1 MPAPNPLHIDNF
13 REHITI
19 STEFVDQL
27 KKDINEADEARREWL
42 SRAEKLTRQ
51 RFGIK
56 GNKKR
61 SVPWPGASDLR
72 IPTQDKA
79 IRRWKPKIV
88 SLVYDADPVAYFR
101 ALEPSDVEN
110 ARLVEQFYDWLFKV
124 DMEEALYEINLLADR
139 IAHRGLA
146 YLQISWDYT
155 TEDETRVLYPS
166 QLWPQGVA
174 DLSPDEIMGD
184 IIRQYE
190 MDQDEL
196 DPRIVDAV
204 MQGAQAI
211 TLFYRAVVRN
221 RPRITAR
228 DPVQVIMPPRVADPE
243 ESPYICVQHQFDE
256 DLLRSWAKDGKFD
269 AETVEQ
275 IIAKTQSTEK
285 DAKIVTSG
293 ADMRESED
301 RFIDKKEG
309 IEEGKE
315 DHKRILMWEIF
326 TWSDHPE
333 RRRIKLWVHPKT
345 GFVAAAM
352 PYPFPFH
359 SWPLVLFQHE
369 ITYRR
374 LYSSRGLT
382 RMLSPLAREVD
393 RLHNARLDAIS
404 VQLAPTFKYR
414 APAGA
419 APRTFR
425 FMPGKIF
432 PVSQMTDL
440 EPLVFPTNNLAAFT
454 QEEFQ
459 TRALVE
465 DYAGLAD
472 TAVMNPLRAQERRTA
487 TEIDFITNQMQGA
500 FALDAKI
507 FQMSMQKVHQM
518 VWELWYELGP
528 EQKFFRVM
536 NEEMPRPFKKSEV
549 SRRYDIA
556 PAGTPANTNRLL
568 ELNKAREALQLFM
581 ADQSGLV
588 NRREL
593 YRYYLDLLD
602 FNLAK
607 RVLNDPEQEMAQAM
621 LMQAAGMLAQG
632 GFADLMASS
641 NAAQAAQAQGN
652 IVPGSPPI
660 A

>member
-1 MPAPNPLHIDNF
+1 MPASNPLHINLF
-13 REHITI
+13 QGLN
-19 STEFVDQL
+19 VDPGAIDVL
-27 KKDINEADEARREWL
+27 KKKIDEADEARQEWL
-42 SRAEKLTRQ
+42 LRTEKLTRQ

-61 SVPWPGASDLR
+61 TVPFPGASDLR

-79 IRRWKPKIV
+79 VRRWKPKIV
-88 SLVYDADPVAYFR
+88 SLVYDADPVAYFK
-101 ALEPSDVEN
+101 AQEPSDVES
-110 ARLVEQFYDWLFKV
+110 ARVTEQFYDWLFKIE
-124 DMEEALYEINLLADR
+124 MSEALYEINLLADL

-146 YLQISWDYT
+146 YLQISWDYA
-155 TEDETRVLYPS
+155 TEDETRMLYPR
-166 QLWPQGVA
+166 QLWPDGVQ
-174 DLSPDEIMGD
+174 DLEDIELLQD
-184 IIRQYE
+184 IIHE
-190 MDQDEL
+190 FDVSPEEL
-196 DPRIVDAV
+196 DPGIIDAV
-204 MQGAQAI
+204 RGGAEGIA
-211 TLFYRAVVRN
+211 LFFRAVTRN

-228 DPVQVIMPPRVADPE
+228 DPAQVIMPPRVTDVEA
-243 ESPYICVQHQFDE
+243 SPFVCVQHQFDE
-256 DLLRSWAKDGKFD
+256 GLLDCYARDGIFDPDAVALIKSKIQGTEMGANLASSGHDMRQLELRSL
-269 AETVEQ
+269 
-275 IIAKTQSTEK
+275 
-285 DAKIVTSG
+285 
-293 ADMRESED
+293 
-301 RFIDKKEG
+301 DKKEG

-315 DHKRILMWEIF
+315 DQKRVVMWEIF
-326 TWSDHPE
+326 TWSAAPE
-333 RRRIKLWVHPKT
+333 RRRIKLWVHPKSNT
-345 GFVAAAM
+345 VAAAM

-374 LYSSRGLT
+374 LYASRGLT

-404 VQLAPTFKYR
+404 IQLAPAFKYR

-440 EPLVFPTNNLAAFT
+440 EPLVFPTNNLQAFT
-454 QEEFQ
+454 AEEYQ

-518 VWELWYELGP
+518 VWELWYEFGP
-528 EQKFFRVM
+528 EQVFFRVA
-536 NEEMPRPFKKSEV
+536 NEEMPRPFLKSEV
-549 SRRYDIA
+549 SRRYDIV

-568 ELNKAREALQLFM
+568 ELNKAREAMQIFM
-581 ADQSGLV
+581 QDQSGLID
-588 NRREL
+588 RAEL

-607 RVLNDPEQEMAQAM
+607 RVLNSPEKAWEIQTM
-621 LMQAAGMLAQG
+621 MQAAAMLQQG
-632 GFADLMASS
+632 NLGDLMMFS
-641 NAAQAAQAQGN
+641 NAAKAAQVQGN
-652 IVPGSPPI
+652 VVPGSPPL

>member
-1 MPAPNPLHIDNF
+1 MPVPNPLHIRLFQGMNV
-13 REHITI
+13 EPA
-19 STEFVDQL
+19 FVDDL
-27 KKDINEADEARREWL
+27 KRKILESDEQRREWL
-42 SRAEKLTRQ
+42 SRCEKLTRQ

-61 SVPWPGASDLR
+61 TVPFPGASDLR

-101 ALEPSDVEN
+101 ALDPSDVET
-110 ARLVEQFYDWLFKV
+110 ARLTEKFYDWLFKV
-124 DMEEALYEINLLADR
+124 DMAEALYEINILADR
-139 IAHRGLA
+139 VAHRGLA
-146 YLQISWDYT
+146 YLQLSWDYA
-155 TEDETRVLYPS
+155 TEDETRMLYPR
-166 QLWPQGVA
+166 QLWPDGVA
-174 DLSPDEIMGD
+174 EMEDQEILQD
-184 IIRQYE
+184 IVNEYE
-190 MDQDEL
+190 IDPSEL
-196 DPRIVDAV
+196 DPEIVNAIRA
-204 MQGAQAI
+204 GAEGL
-211 TLFYRAVVRN
+211 TLYFRAVTRN
-221 RPRITAR
+221 RPRVTAR
-228 DPVQVIMPPRVADPE
+228 DPRDVIMPPRVTDV
-243 ESPYICVQHQFDE
+243 ESAPYICVQHQFDE
-256 DLLRSWAKDGKFD
+256 NLLHTYARDGILD
-269 AETVEQ
+269 PAAVELILKSLQ
-275 IIAKTQSTEK
+275 GTELG
-285 DAKIVTSG
+285 ANVTSSG
-293 ADMRESED
+293 HDMRQMED
-301 RFIDKKEG
+301 RYLDKKEG
-309 IEEGKE
+309 IEEGRE
-315 DHKRILMWEIF
+315 DQKRIVMWEIF
-326 TWSDHPE
+326 TWSEVPE

-345 GFVAAAM
+345 KTVAAVM

-374 LYSSRGLT
+374 LYASRGLT

-393 RLHNARLDAIS
+393 RLHNSRLDAIAI
-404 VQLAPTFKYR
+404 QLAPAFKYR

-440 EPLVFPTNNLAAFT
+440 EPLVFPTNNLQAFT
-454 QEEFQ
+454 AEEYQ

-518 VWELWYELGP
+518 VWELWYEFGP
-528 EQKFFRVM
+528 EQVFFRVA
-536 NEEMPRPFKKSEV
+536 NEEMPRPFLKSEV
-549 SRRYDIA
+549 SRKYDIV

-568 ELNKAREALQLFM
+568 ELNKAREAMQLFM
-581 ADQSGLV
+581 PDQSGLI
-588 NRREL
+588 NKAEL
-593 YRYYLDLLD
+593 FRYYLDLLD

-607 RVLNDPEQEMAQAM
+607 RVLNTPDKAWEQQTM
-621 LMQAAGMLAQG
+621 MQAAAMLQQG
-632 GFADLMASS
+632 GLGELMASS